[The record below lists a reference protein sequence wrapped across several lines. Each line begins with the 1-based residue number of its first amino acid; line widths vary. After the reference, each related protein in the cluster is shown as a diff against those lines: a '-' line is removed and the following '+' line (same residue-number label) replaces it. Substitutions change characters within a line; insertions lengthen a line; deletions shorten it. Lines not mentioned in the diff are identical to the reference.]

1 MMQLF
6 KLKSK
11 NPQPSYVLYEGMCV
25 CSKIYTGET
34 RRNAPIGWDEHEDP
48 KKEPESAKYLINYPW
63 LLIFPEDV
71 TVCHR

>member
-34 RRNAPIGWDEHEDP
+34 RRNAPIG
-48 KKEPESAKYLINYPW
+48 
-63 LLIFPEDV
+63 
-71 TVCHR
+71 